1 VVIGYWPM
9 LIHTALVSWQLE
21 QLPVTPLW
29 IIAAVGAG
37 LRKALPGALLVAT
50 AGTNALGVL
59 PRWQFSHLVE
69 LGRCEP
75 APLAPRGGM
84 TTILVTP
91 KKVAPVM
98 PGPWQ
103 TSQLLVM
110 PLWLNWALPKVVMP
124 ALAPLKGTKTLGM
137 LLVWQL
143 SQPRLPMGMCAGVRL
158 EVLGVTP

>member
-1 VVIGYWPM
+1 MVIGYWPM

-50 AGTNALGVL
+50 PDTNALGVL
-59 PRWQFSHLVE
+59 PRWQLSHLVE

-91 KKVAPVM
+91 KKVEPVM
-98 PGPWQ
+98 PGP
-103 TSQLLVM
+103 
-110 PLWLNWALPKVVMP
+110 
-124 ALAPLKGTKTLGM
+124 
-137 LLVWQL
+137 
-143 SQPRLPMGMCAGVRL
+143 
-158 EVLGVTP
+158 